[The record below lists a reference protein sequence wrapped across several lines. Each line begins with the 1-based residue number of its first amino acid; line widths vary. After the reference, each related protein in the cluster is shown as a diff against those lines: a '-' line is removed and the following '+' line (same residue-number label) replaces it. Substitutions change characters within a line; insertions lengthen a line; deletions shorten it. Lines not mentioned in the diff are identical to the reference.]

1 MDVNKFGKDILTW
14 IEQNGLGRPTG
25 RSQRSGFVVYP
36 EYRFD
41 SERLKELDDEGYKVY
56 VQLLEKGGK

>member
-1 MDVNKFGKDILTW
+1 M
-14 IEQNGLGRPTG
+14 
-25 RSQRSGFVVYP
+25 YP

-56 VQLLEKGGK
+56 VQLLEKRREVKKARGRER